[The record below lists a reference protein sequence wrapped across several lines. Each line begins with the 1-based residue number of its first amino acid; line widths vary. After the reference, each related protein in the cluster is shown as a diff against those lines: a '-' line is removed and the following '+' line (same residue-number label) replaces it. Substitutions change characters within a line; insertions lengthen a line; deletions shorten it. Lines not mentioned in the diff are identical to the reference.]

1 MAAPAIWIGWI
12 RNCGPRNNNTIMKDQ
27 DNKPVPGRRRKKE
40 FRCHCCKNE
49 KPFCWNCGCGFQICP
64 ECFAENKWGMSN
76 GPTWIC
82 PDCERVH
89 MME

>member
-1 MAAPAIWIGWI
+1 MA
-12 RNCGPRNNNTIMKDQ
+12 DQ
-27 DNKPVPGRRRKKE
+27 DQGRRSRRRRKE
-40 FRCHCCKNE
+40 FRCHCCKQE
-49 KPFCWNCGCGFQICP
+49 QPFCWNCTCGFQICP
-64 ECFAENKWGMSN
+64 ECFEENKWGMSN